1 MRYGATRRG
10 TPLAFVVGVDVPRAP
25 RKKTPRA
32 AWIAGGIA
40 VLALVTV
47 ALGRLKPAAPTV
59 ERSAVLIDAVRRGPM
74 LRQVRGPGSLV
85 PDSIRWIS
93 AVTGGRVERVNVRPG
108 AQVSAGTVLLEMSNP
123 DVQLEALTAQQQVA
137 AAEAQLVSLRTNL
150 ETGRLNQAS
159 AVVNMRTQLREAQ
172 RNLASAETLSTR
184 NLVAANEVARQRDQ
198 VEEFTERLRI
208 EQARLVLMT
217 ETVDSQLTLQRDQVA
232 RLRAI
237 SDYQLNRVASMRV
250 LAGTNGVV
258 QDLTLEVG
266 QWVQSGTTLA
276 RVVQPGTLKAVLRIP
291 ETQARDLAI
300 GQVASVD
307 TRIGVVA
314 GRVNRIDPAAQQ
326 GTVAVDVTFTEPLP
340 QGVRPDLQVEGTVEI
355 ERLASVL
362 SVGRPAYGQPNAQTS
377 LFRVTADGRYAE
389 RVSVRFGRASVNTIE
404 VVDGLAEGQEVILS
418 DMTRWDQVDRVRVK

>member
-1 MRYGATRRG
+1 MDIARS
-10 TPLAFVVGVDVPRAP
+10 P
-25 RKKTPRA
+25 RKKAPRA
-32 AWIAGGIA
+32 VWIGGAIGA
-40 VLALVTV
+40 LALVTV
-47 ALGRLKPAAPTV
+47 ALSRLKPAAPTV
-59 ERSAVLIDAVRRGPM
+59 ERSAILIDAVKRGPM

-93 AVTGGRVERVNVRPG
+93 AVTGGRVDRVLVRPG

-123 DVQLEALTAQQQVA
+123 DVQLEALTAEQQLA

-150 ETGRLNQAS
+150 ATNRLNQAS
-159 AVVNMRTQLREAQ
+159 TVVNMRTQLREAQ

-184 NLVAANEVARQRDQ
+184 NLVAPFEVARQRDQ

-208 EQARLVLMT
+208 EQERLDLMT
-217 ETVDSQLTLQRDQVA
+217 ATVDSQLSLQRDQVA

-237 SDYQLNRVASMRV
+237 RDYQQGRVASMHV
-250 LAGTNGVV
+250 VAGASGVV

-300 GQVASVD
+300 GQTASVD
-307 TRIGVVA
+307 TRIGIVP
-314 GRVNRIDPAAQQ
+314 GRVARIDPAAQN
-326 GTVAVDVTFTEPLP
+326 GTVAVDVAFTGPLP

-362 SVGRPAYGQPNAQTS
+362 FVGRPAYGQPNSQTS
-377 LFRVTADGRYAE
+377 LFRLSKGGGDAE

-404 VVDGLAEGQEVILS
+404 VVDGLAEGDEVILS

>member
-1 MRYGATRRG
+1 M
-10 TPLAFVVGVDVPRAP
+10 
-25 RKKTPRA
+25 
-32 AWIAGGIA
+32 
-40 VLALVTV
+40 ALVLITV
-47 ALGRLKPAAPTV
+47 ALSRLKPAAPTV
-59 ERSAVLIDAVRRGPM
+59 ERSAVLIDAVKRGPM

-108 AQVSAGTVLLEMSNP
+108 ATVTAGTVLLEMSNP
-123 DVQLEALTAQQQVA
+123 DVQLEALTAQQQLA

-150 ETGRLNQAS
+150 ETGRLNQAG
-159 AVVNMRTQLREAQ
+159 AVVTIRTQLREAQ
-172 RNLASAETLSTR
+172 RGLASAETLATR

-208 EQARLVLMT
+208 EESRLDLMT
-217 ETVDSQLTLQRDQVA
+217 TTVDSQLALQRDQVA

-237 SDYQLNRVASMRV
+237 ADYQQNRVASMRV

-291 ETQARDLAI
+291 ETQARDVAI
-300 GQVASVD
+300 GQIASVD
-307 TRIGVVA
+307 TRIGIVA
-314 GRVNRIDPAAQQ
+314 GRVNRIDPASQQ

-340 QGVRPDLQVEGTVEI
+340 QGVRPDLQVEGTVEL

-377 LFRVTADGRYAE
+377 LFRLTPDGDYAE
-389 RVSVRFGRASVNTIE
+389 RVTVRFGRASVNTIE
-404 VVDGLAEGQEVILS
+404 VVDGLTEGQEIILS
-418 DMTRWDQVDRVRVK
+418 DMTRWDQVDRVRVR